1 MTLAGMIST
10 DEEAFICDMAETYQI
25 YDYRRVPCKLLGTL
39 AAGLRDD
46 SRIKMKMSGVKAGTE
61 ALLLADILD
70 VTQYLLWAQTEDGQK
85 GKHRPKSVA
94 QRFYERKE
102 VDHSHD
108 LSHEEYMRIR
118 NSILNK
124 GAKK

>member
-1 MTLAGMIST
+1 MIAL

-25 YDYRRVPCKLLGTL
+25 YDYRGVPCKLLGTL
-39 AAGLRDD
+39 AVGLRDD
-46 SRIKMKMSGVKAGTE
+46 SRIKMKMNGVKGSTDT
-61 ALLLADILD
+61 LLLADILD
-70 VTQYLLWAQTEDGQK
+70 VTQYILWAQTEDGQK